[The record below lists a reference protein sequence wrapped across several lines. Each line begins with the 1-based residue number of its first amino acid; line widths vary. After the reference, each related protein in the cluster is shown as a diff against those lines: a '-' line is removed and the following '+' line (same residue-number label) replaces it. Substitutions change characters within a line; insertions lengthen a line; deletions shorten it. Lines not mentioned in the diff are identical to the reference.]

1 MKYDIWT
8 VTTDINPV
16 TVIDHLFIQLS
27 WHVNIGVAR
36 YYTILVLSFLKGMSY
51 DAFLAILD
59 SAVVVCFCLVV
70 FGWRSFRALYKNTPW
85 VTSRESECIE
95 NWADTIQLQV
105 VVLESDRSDQFQ
117 TMAQHSRDS
126 ESHGES
132 DGYGTVD
139 HWVAYCPRVLGFIFI
154 WRINLVNLS
163 GAGWLDSHVCP
174 LIHRNATDSL
184 ALRTTRLD
192 KSIRAY
198 PSVSKIQNH
207 CCMRGYLSIFRVLF
221 RMYRHYRWSRTG
233 VV

>member
-27 WHVNIGVAR
+27 WHVNIGVAQ

-70 FGWRSFRALYKNTPW
+70 FGWRNFRALYKNTPW

-117 TMAQHSRDS
+117 TMAQHSRDLQRQWKPWWKWRLWYRRPLGCVLS
-126 ESHGES
+126 TSVRFYFHLAHQPRQSLGR
-132 DGYGTVD
+132 
-139 HWVAYCPRVLGFIFI
+139 WVVGHCWTAMFALWFIETPPI
-154 WRINLVNLS
+154 
-163 GAGWLDSHVCP
+163 P
-174 LIHRNATDSL
+174 
-184 ALRTTRLD
+184 
-192 KSIRAY
+192 
-198 PSVSKIQNH
+198 
-207 CCMRGYLSIFRVLF
+207 
-221 RMYRHYRWSRTG
+221 
-233 VV
+233 